1 MASEIHENFADS
13 SQERFRKV
21 EGMVTLEDY
30 LSYAMELQE
39 AGNATRWALGDLYL
53 EMKQKF
59 KIRNFSRFVASQM
72 NCTAEYITQLMKV
85 SKTFRPDERI
95 PDMDWS
101 LHRLCA
107 YSKRPHYWL
116 KVAADESLSVRELRK
131 RMVVKEKEIKF
142 EGYVEFAVKQGRRI
156 LREIQDFIQEG
167 WAEMA
172 IDEMKQIYLVVT
184 KFLEGVET

>member
-1 MASEIHENFADS
+1 MASEIHESFATG
-13 SQERFRKV
+13 SQERPGKV
-21 EGMVTLEDY
+21 ERMVTLEDY

-53 EMKQKF
+53 EMRQKF
-59 KIRNFSRFVASQM
+59 KMRNFSRFVASQM
-72 NCTAEYITQLMKV
+72 NCTSEYITQLMRV
-85 SKTFRPDERI
+85 SKTFKPDERI

-116 KVAADESLSVRELRK
+116 KVAADESLSVRDLRK
-131 RMVVKEKEIKF
+131 RMVIEEKEVKF
-142 EGYVEFAVKQGRRI
+142 EGYQEYAVNQGKRI
-156 LREIQDFIQEG
+156 LKAVQDFIQEG

-172 IDEMKQIYLVVT
+172 IDEMKQIYLVVA